1 MQPGLSEE
9 KRDMSKIILQ
19 VHYKD
24 TGLTEDEEFAKI
36 PRLGEIIKRPGD
48 NGVAVKYRVEG
59 RTGMGYREDRSE
71 PYQIRIARV
80 DE

>member
-1 MQPGLSEE
+1 M
-9 KRDMSKIILQ
+9 RKIILQ

-24 TGLTEDEEFAKI
+24 TGLTEDEEVTNI
-36 PRLGEIIKRPGD
+36 PRLGEIIKRPDD
-48 NGVAVKYRVEG
+48 NGAAVKYRVEG
-59 RTGMGYREDRSE
+59 RTGMGYREDSSE

>member
-1 MQPGLSEE
+1 
-9 KRDMSKIILQ
+9 MSKIILQ

-24 TGLTEDEEFAKI
+24 TGLTETEAFTKI

-59 RTGMGYREDRSE
+59 RTGMGYREDSSE
-71 PYQIRIARV
+71 PCQIRIARV